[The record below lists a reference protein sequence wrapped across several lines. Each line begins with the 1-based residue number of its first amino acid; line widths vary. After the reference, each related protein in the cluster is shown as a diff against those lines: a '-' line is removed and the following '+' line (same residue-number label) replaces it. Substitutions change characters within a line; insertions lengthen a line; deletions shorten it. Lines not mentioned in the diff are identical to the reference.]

1 MSDDIVE
8 NLKQP
13 SQWLRIA
20 FMLAL
25 AIALYVASVVL
36 TLLTLAQAVFSLL
49 TGSDNQNLRALGR
62 DLATYVKQ
70 ILDFLTYN
78 SELKPFPFSDYPGAN
93 DDAEAAE
100 VVESEVES
108 EVEPEVEPVAKPVR
122 KPRKPAAKK
131 ASTTKKKA
139 SAAKSDA
146 APKNSADLKGDP
158 EGADKP
164 QE

>member
-25 AIALYVASVVL
+25 AIALYVAGIVL
-36 TLLTLAQAVFSLL
+36 TLLTIAQAVFSLL

-78 SELKPFPFSDYPGAN
+78 SETKPFPFSDYPSADEEVVIVETEEPMASETEAAPMDSVDIDEDPQGAN
-93 DDAEAAE
+93 
-100 VVESEVES
+100 
-108 EVEPEVEPVAKPVR
+108 
-122 KPRKPAAKK
+122 K
-131 ASTTKKKA
+131 A
-139 SAAKSDA
+139 
-146 APKNSADLKGDP
+146 
-158 EGADKP
+158 

>member
-13 SQWLRIA
+13 SQWLRIG

-25 AIALYVASVVL
+25 AIALYVASVIL

-49 TGSDNQNLRALGR
+49 TGSDNVNLRALGR

-78 SELKPFPFSDYPGAN
+78 SENKPFPFSDYPNGDVPPAN
-93 DDAEAAE
+93 E
-100 VVESEVES
+100 
-108 EVEPEVEPVAKPVR
+108 EPEPNPEPVAPEPAPAAAKPAR

-131 ASTTKKKA
+131 PAKPKAKAKAKTKA
-139 SAAKSDA
+139 SPAESET
-146 APKNSADLKGDP
+146 AD
-158 EGADKP
+158 EGLEASDKP

>member
-13 SQWLRIA
+13 SQWLRIG

-25 AIALYVASVVL
+25 AIALYVASVIL

-49 TGSDNQNLRALGR
+49 TGSDNVNLRALGR

-78 SELKPFPFSDYPGAN
+78 SENKPFPFSDYPNG
-93 DDAEAAE
+93 DAPPENE
-100 VVESEVES
+100 
-108 EVEPEVEPVAKPVR
+108 EPEPEPEPEPVAPEPAPAAAKPAR

-131 ASTTKKKA
+131 PAKPKAKAKAKTKA
-139 SAAKSDA
+139 SPAESET
-146 APKNSADLKGDP
+146 AD
-158 EGADKP
+158 EGLEASDKP

>member
-13 SQWLRIA
+13 SQWKRVG

-25 AIALYVASVVL
+25 AIALYVAGVVL
-36 TLLTLAQAVFSLL
+36 SLLTLAQAVFSLL

-78 SELKPFPFSDYPGAN
+78 SEIKPFPFSNYPDG
-93 DDAEAAE
+93 DTVFAESVA
-100 VVESEVES
+100 
-108 EVEPEVEPVAKPVR
+108 EPVAVVKPEPKATKSIVDS
-122 KPRKPAAKK
+122 PA
-131 ASTTKKKA
+131 
-139 SAAKSDA
+139 
-146 APKNSADLKGDP
+146 
-158 EGADKP
+158 EP

>member
-25 AIALYVASVVL
+25 AIALYVASVIL

-49 TGSDNQNLRALGR
+49 TGSDNKNLRALGR

-78 SELKPFPFSDYPGAN
+78 SEIKPFPFSDYPSA
-93 DDAEAAE
+93 DAQPA
-100 VVESEVES
+100 
-108 EVEPEVEPVAKPVR
+108 EPVVDAKPAR
-122 KPRKPAAKK
+122 KPRKPATKK
-131 ASTTKKKA
+131 ATTPKKPSRAELSTQ
-139 SAAKSDA
+139 
-146 APKNSADLKGDP
+146 APTDSEDLKGDP